1 MEHLN
6 STMSNMGE
14 IVIIDDTPANL
25 RLLASLLGDRGY
37 QVRPFPSGKLALA
50 GLERCNPHLIL
61 LDIQMPQMDGYEVCQ
76 ILKSQ
81 AKTQNIPVIFI
92 SALSEALDKVKA
104 FSLGGVDYIT
114 KPFQA
119 EEVIARVATHIELH
133 QLQQQLQ
140 TKNTHQASQLVQQN
154 QQLQEIN
161 QELTDQYRLVK
172 ETQLQLIQTEKMA
185 SLGNLIAGVA
195 HEVNNPLGCIN
206 ANLQIAQDHI
216 SELLEFIQL
225 LQKDNKLSADLA
237 KYMEDFDIE
246 FLQEDLPQLF
256 ESMLRSTN
264 TIREI
269 SNSLRIFSRTENDQK
284 KSCFNIHTG
293 LDSTL
298 LILRYRLK
306 ANHKRPDIQVIKE
319 YGAISDIECFPGK
332 LNQVFMNIIANA
344 IDVFDEQNAD
354 RSYSELEAN
363 PNQITIRTL
372 FVDGTRLRVEIQD
385 NGLGMGDSVQ
395 AKIFEQGFTTK
406 VVGKGT
412 GLGLAIARQ
421 IIEVEH
427 SGSIELQS
435 IEGQGSTFTITI
447 PIL

>member
-1 MEHLN
+1 MEL
-6 STMSNMGE
+6 STSTRSNLGE

-50 GLERCNPHLIL
+50 GLDRCHPDVIL

-81 AKTQNIPVIFI
+81 AKTQNIPIIFI
-92 SALSEALDKVKA
+92 SALSEAIDKVKA

-119 EEVIARVATHIELH
+119 EEVIARVATHIEFYRLR
-133 QLQQQLQ
+133 QQLQ
-140 TKNTHQASQLVQQN
+140 TQNTHQASQLIEQN
-154 QQLQEIN
+154 QRLHEIN
-161 QELTDQYRLVK
+161 QELVAQYRLVK

-185 SLGNLIAGVA
+185 TLGSLISGVA

-216 SELLEFIQL
+216 AELLEFVKFIQRENGE
-225 LQKDNKLSADLA
+225 DASLSKTMA
-237 KYMEDFDIE
+237 DFDIE
-246 FLQEDLPQLF
+246 FIQEDLPQLF
-256 ESMLRSTN
+256 GSMLRSTN

-269 SNSLRIFSRTENDQK
+269 SNSLRVFSRTENEHK
-284 KSCFNIHTG
+284 KICFDIHSG

-306 ANHKRPDIQVIKE
+306 ANDKRPDIQVIKD

-332 LNQVFMNIIANA
+332 LNQVFMNLIANA
-344 IDVFDEQNAD
+344 IESFEEPNAD
-354 RSYSELEAN
+354 RNYHEIEAN

-372 FVDGTRLRVEIQD
+372 FVDGTRLQISIQD
-385 NGLGMGDSVQ
+385 NGSGMSECVQ

-406 VVGKGT
+406 AVGKGT

-421 IIEVEH
+421 IIEGEH
-427 SGSIELQS
+427 GGSLQLES

-447 PIL
+447 PLA